1 MLPLIENQISWA
13 EEMIH
18 FHLQEATAARHHE
31 VIMNDLIVSSEVYSF
46 HSYRISMDLNTLWLY
61 ITGTLHLAPLT
72 VPPPLNSLD
81 AMVSRHLT
89 TATQNADT
97 HRASLDLR
105 AHHSATRSHHETEI
119 HNLELYV
126 AVLRALR
133 TELLRN

>member
-1 MLPLIENQISWA
+1 
-13 EEMIH
+13 MIH
-18 FHLQEATAARHHE
+18 FHLQEATPARHNE

-46 HSYRISMDLNTLWLY
+46 HSYKVSMDLNILWLY

-81 AMVSRHLT
+81 AMVTRHLA
-89 TATQNADT
+89 TATQNDDT
-97 HRASLDLR
+97 HRASLQLR
-105 AHHSATRSHHETEI
+105 AHHSASRSYHENEI

-133 TELLRN
+133 GELLRN